1 MVPDQRL
8 LLIAAEPREFSGLL
22 KFCTD
27 VKRLGWPL
35 HWAREAALN
44 GCEVLLVANGAGGV
58 RSAEAVT
65 VASSDRKLNWICS
78 MGFCGALESG
88 MQVGDIF
95 VAERVDGGG
104 EKYTTSKPR
113 AGQMRHRTGVV
124 VSVDRVAQTA
134 QEKCELRTM
143 GGASVVEME
152 AGGVAKKA
160 AELNLPFFCI
170 RSVTDLAEESFH
182 FDLNSAL
189 RSDGRFDTMRLI
201 AAACRRPLNL
211 LPELFRLWGR
221 SRIASRTLGEFIASC
236 RF

>member
-1 MVPDQRL
+1 MVSGERL

-27 VKRLGWPL
+27 VKRLSWPL
-35 HWAREAALN
+35 HWARAAVLN
-44 GCEVLLVANGAGGV
+44 GREVLLVANGAGGV
-58 RSAEAVT
+58 RSAEAVA

-78 MGFCGALESG
+78 MGFCGALENG
-88 MQVGDIF
+88 MHAGDIF

-104 EKYTTSKPR
+104 EKYTTSKPHS
-113 AGQMRHRTGVV
+113 GQMRHRTGVV
-124 VSVDRVAQTA
+124 ASIDRVAQTV
-134 QEKCELRTM
+134 QEKCELRAT
-143 GGASVVEME
+143 GASVVEME

-201 AAACRRPLNL
+201 AAASRQPLSL
-211 LPELFRLWGR
+211 LPELLRLWGR
-221 SRIASRTLGEFIASC
+221 SRTASRTLGEFIASC

>member
-1 MVPDQRL
+1 M
-8 LLIAAEPREFSGLL
+8 IAAEPREFSGLL

-95 VAERVDGGG
+95 VAERVDTRVSRHLSQSYGVLVVTAG
-104 EKYTTSKPR
+104 EGRLAT
-113 AGQMRHRTGVV
+113 
-124 VSVDRVAQTA
+124 
-134 QEKCELRTM
+134 EN
-143 GGASVVEME
+143 GASLPVGRGSTALIPHAAGPAVLTGTVE
-152 AGGVAKKA
+152 GVRC
-160 AELNLPFFCI
+160 LPA
-170 RSVTDLAEESFH
+170 D
-182 FDLNSAL
+182 
-189 RSDGRFDTMRLI
+189 
-201 AAACRRPLNL
+201 
-211 LPELFRLWGR
+211 
-221 SRIASRTLGEFIASC
+221 
-236 RF
+236 